1 MIKTKKLKFPLFS
14 SENQTYLC
22 PILGNKDDFDTCFRL
37 AEGWRYF
44 KYLKIIQNISGKY
57 FQSLHTTKEF
67 LELSKEFS
75 NQCSQDAETLIENLV
90 KKRKSILNI
99 DCSRMNLM
107 GVINLTP
114 DSFFEQSRVED
125 LFSFEKKIATFKK
138 LNIDILD
145 VGGESSRPG
154 SKEIS
159 SKEEFSRIEKYLKH
173 LNVLNKNFKIS
184 LDSRNYNT
192 IKKSLK
198 LDVKM
203 VNDIS
208 GVSDE
213 RMISLIAKNKICLVL
228 MHMQKRPENMQ
239 LNPNYDFAPVDIYKF
254 FKNKINLLV
263 KSGMNLSQIIIDPGF
278 GFGKTLEHNLH
289 LLKYLPLF
297 HTLGVPLLVGLSRK
311 KIIENISQKKF
322 LNTKINNL
330 SFPPEKRLAG
340 SIALNLFAY
349 QNGAQFIRTHD
360 VLETLQSIYC
370 IEEVDIKLC

>member
-1 MIKTKKLKFPLFS
+1 
-14 SENQTYLC
+14 
-22 PILGNKDDFDTCFRL
+22 
-37 AEGWRYF
+37 
-44 KYLKIIQNISGKY
+44 
-57 FQSLHTTKEF
+57 
-67 LELSKEFS
+67 
-75 NQCSQDAETLIENLV
+75 
-90 KKRKSILNI
+90 
-99 DCSRMNLM
+99 
-107 GVINLTP
+107 
-114 DSFFEQSRVED
+114 
-125 LFSFEKKIATFKK
+125 
-138 LNIDILD
+138 
-145 VGGESSRPG
+145 
-154 SKEIS
+154 
-159 SKEEFSRIEKYLKH
+159 
-173 LNVLNKNFKIS
+173 
-184 LDSRNYNT
+184 
-192 IKKSLK
+192 
-198 LDVKM
+198 
-203 VNDIS
+203 
-208 GVSDE
+208 
-213 RMISLIAKNKICLVL
+213 
-228 MHMQKRPENMQ
+228 MQ

-263 KSGMNLSQIIIDPGF
+263 KSGINLSQIIIDPGF